1 MDQKFDSAFDS
12 IDGHHRKSRR
22 ATVGLL
28 IAVSVTLSACG
39 VLGSRD
45 SKNSPKPD
53 TTETKAAQ
61 DKKKA
66 RVNQEFNSR
75 FYVGAGLLASKLD
88 PDADESVTYS
98 VDQTQDSG
106 ASIAVGYDLSERFS
120 LEGHIADLGE
130 ATFDPNGSVSY
141 QVGGLSAIVYG
152 LNKAGKRARREGLS
166 VFGRIGVGGMKN
178 DEKVV
183 DYERVNDVH
192 LLLGAGAEYGFS
204 NGLAVRAEL
213 VAHEADAKYGQLGLI
228 YRFGDAAGSTTGK
241 KVPEPEKVAIPEK
254 EETVATVEPV
264 PEPEATVRG
273 ALDSDNDGIPDPLD
287 QCADTKLGRPV
298 NGTGCEVFSGVIEG
312 VNFASASA
320 RLTDNA
326 ESILAEV
333 AVLLRDNPELRITIE
348 AHTDNE
354 GPAEANLNLSKLRAV
369 AVARYLVNHGVK
381 GSRLRPK
388 AFGESKPRASNTD
401 AAGRRQNR
409 RVEFQVIE

>member
-1 MDQKFDSAFDS
+1 MDQNFSCALDSHVGD
-12 IDGHHRKSRR
+12 HRKSRQ
-22 ATVGLL
+22 ATVGIL
-28 IAVSVTLSACG
+28 IALSVTLSACG

-45 SKNSPKPD
+45 SQKSGDVAK
-53 TTETKAAQ
+53 KAAQ
-61 DKKKA
+61 DAKEAK
-66 RVNQEFNSR
+66 VDQDFNSR
-75 FYVGAGLLASKLD
+75 IYAGAGVLVSRLE

-98 VDQTQDSG
+98 VDQKDDSG
-106 ASIAVGYDLSERFS
+106 ASFTLGYDLSERFS
-120 LEGHIADLGE
+120 IEGHMADLGE
-130 ATFDPNGSVSY
+130 ATFNPNGSVGY
-141 QVGGLSAIVYG
+141 KVGGLSAIVYG
-152 LNKAGKRARREGLS
+152 LNKAEKRARREGLS
-166 VFGRIGVGGMKN
+166 LFGRVGVGGMKN
-178 DEKVV
+178 DEEVV

-204 NGLAVRAEL
+204 NGLALRAEL
-213 VAHEADAKYGQLGLI
+213 VAHEADAKYAQLGLI
-228 YRFGDAAGSTTGK
+228 YRFGEAAGSPTGK
-241 KVPEPEKVAIPEK
+241 KAEKPAKIAIPEK
-254 EETVATVEPV
+254 EETVAKVEPL

-312 VNFASASA
+312 VNFAIASA

-326 ESILAEV
+326 EAILVDV
-333 AVLLRDNPELRITIE
+333 AGILRENPDLRITIE

-354 GPAEANLNLSKLRAV
+354 GSAEANLQLSKLRAV
-369 AVARYLVNHGVK
+369 AVARYLVNNGVK

-388 AFGESKPRASNTD
+388 AFGESKPRTSNAD